1 MVSDPMKEKSKG
13 PQLVSIVGK
22 SGTGKTTLV
31 ERLVPELR
39 KRGLRIGTVKHHLH
53 AFEMDSPGKDSW
65 RHKQAGAERAIISSP
80 SRIGIVMDVDH
91 DHSLDELI
99 PFFSGLDIVLAEG
112 YKGGDRPKVEIFRPE
127 VHAEPLCLEDSNLIA
142 MVTDQDM
149 DLQVPLFGLDDI
161 SDLTDFLVKYFDLS
175 ES

>member
-1 MVSDPMKEKSKG
+1 MEEKSKK

-65 RHKQAGAERAIISSP
+65 RHKQAGAERSIISSP
-80 SRIGIVMDVDH
+80 HRIGLVMDVDH
-91 DHSLDELI
+91 DYSFDELI
-99 PFFSGLDIVLAEG
+99 PFFSGMDIVLAEG
-112 YKGGDRPKVEIFRPE
+112 YKGGNGPKVEIFRPE
-127 VHAEPLCLEDSNLIA
+127 VHAETLCLEDPNLIA
-142 MVTDQDM
+142 MVTDQEM
-149 DLQVPLFGLDDI
+149 EDLQVPIFGLDNI
-161 SDLTDFLVKYFDLS
+161 KDLTDFIIRAFKLQRSV
-175 ES
+175 